1 MANVWRYIPFGTY
14 SGAENMAI
22 DETLLEAVIAEESAN
37 VIRFYRWQPTTAT
50 IGLHQSLSAEID
62 FRAAK
67 ESRVEV
73 VRRITGGGAVLH
85 DARGEITYAV
95 ICHIKDIPTHLPN
108 RRVYADTI
116 SPRYRAI
123 LESLAVGLESLGV
136 SIDVGKIHC
145 PALLTQGKKLSG
157 SAQTIRKNVLLQHG
171 TVLLTVNPEFMYT
184 ILKAPIGVNYTKMVQ
199 SVRAKVTGILNDHT
213 SLQDDVIVDALKE
226 GFCHIFDMKLKPQP
240 LSLKERKR
248 IEYLKNMKY
257 TRHEWLAKYP

>member
-1 MANVWRYIPFGTY
+1 
-14 SGAENMAI
+14 MAI
-22 DETLLEAVIAEESAN
+22 DEALLEAVIAGESAN

-62 FRAAK
+62 LLAAK
-67 ESRVEV
+67 EGGVEV

-85 DARGEITYAV
+85 DAQGEITYAV
-95 ICHIKDIPTHLPN
+95 ICRIKDIPSHLPD

-184 ILKAPIGVNYTKMVQ
+184 ILKAPVGVNYTKMVQ

-213 SLQDDVIVDALKE
+213 SLQDSDIVEALKD
-226 GFCHIFDMKLKPQP
+226 GFCQIFDMTLQPQP
-240 LSLKERKR
+240 LTLKERNR
-248 IEYLKNMKY
+248 IEELQKMKY
-257 TRHEWLAKYP
+257 ATPEWLTKYP

>member
-1 MANVWRYIPFGTY
+1 MVNKWRYIPFGTY

-22 DETLLEAVIAEESAN
+22 DETLLEAVIAGESAN

-62 FRAAK
+62 FHAAK
-67 ESRVEV
+67 ESGVEV

-85 DARGEITYAV
+85 DTLGEITYAV
-95 ICHIKDIPTHLPN
+95 ICRIKDIPTHLPD

-157 SAQTIRKNVLLQHG
+157 SAQPIRTI
-171 TVLLTVNPEFMYT
+171 LLTVNPEFMYR

-213 SLQDDVIVDALKE
+213 RLQDDVIVDALKE
-226 GFCHIFDMKLKPQP
+226 GFCHIFNMKLKPQP
-240 LSLKERKR
+240 LSLKEQKY
-248 IEYLKNMKY
+248 IEQLKNMKY
-257 TRHEWLAKYP
+257 TTPEWLAKYP